1 MLKVELRDTV
11 SYKKYLRMSSY
22 SFILIY
28 NSLFILRIIQ
38 NKISFEILEP
48 LRKRHTA
55 YTNLDE
61 NIE

>member
-1 MLKVELRDTV
+1 MQGWAAIPLFL
-11 SYKKYLRMSSY
+11 
-22 SFILIY
+22 FY

-38 NKISFEILEP
+38 KKILFETLE

-61 NIE
+61 NIERGYRYQSRNTDLL

>member
-1 MLKVELRDTV
+1 M
-11 SYKKYLRMSSY
+11 KYDADRNLNHDNER
-22 SFILIY
+22 
-28 NSLFILRIIQ
+28 
-38 NKISFEILEP
+38 